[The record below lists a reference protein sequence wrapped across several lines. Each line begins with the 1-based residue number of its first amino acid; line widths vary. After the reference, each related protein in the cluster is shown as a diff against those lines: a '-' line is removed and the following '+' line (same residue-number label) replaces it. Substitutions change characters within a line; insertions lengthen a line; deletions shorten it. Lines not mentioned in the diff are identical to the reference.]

1 MKLIHEIWSD
11 TMTCRRYAVMRK
23 STWVTCVLFIAER
36 CGVQRLCIWNCILT
50 VLFHFYAY
58 DMKLCVQDL

>member
-23 STWVTCVLFIAER
+23 STWVTCILFI
-36 CGVQRLCIWNCILT
+36 
-50 VLFHFYAY
+50 
-58 DMKLCVQDL
+58 